1 MNDASLADVITEI
14 RQLWPE
20 CRMVRGS
27 PRHSESNGGV
37 ERVNRT
43 VQAKLGTWMQDTGSR
58 RWTIGCKI
66 VMWRYNTQQH
76 RTVGN
81 IPYRLLFGQ
90 VPRVGISS
98 LHLDTALLDTLATE
112 AELNRVAEYE
122 GMVREGDVDGRV
134 DDAVEQAEEEVQVP
148 MPNEDAEEVDVQP
161 VNAEDAED
169 AEDVVEAEIVEE
181 TSSSSDEDES
191 LTLTQL
197 GERAQTQQASELKT
211 SGDVDFTVWQV
222 LASEMSDSVTVDSD
236 YLQQIKLREKVPIA
250 YCLNIKNI
258 ASLDS
263 FIPAIWCVSGKHCGR

>member
-1 MNDASLADVITEI
+1 MTGTGRIPLLPIPRGGKI
-14 RQLWPE
+14 QIPE
-20 CRMVRGS
+20 
-27 PRHSESNGGV
+27 
-37 ERVNRT
+37 
-43 VQAKLGTWMQDTGSR
+43 TGM
-58 RWTIGCKI
+58 C
-66 VMWRYNTQQH
+66 N
-76 RTVGN
+76 
-81 IPYRLLFGQ
+81 
-90 VPRVGISS
+90 
-98 LHLDTALLDTLATE
+98 LATE

-169 AEDVVEAEIVEE
+169 AEDAEIVEE

-222 LASEMSDSVTVDSD
+222 LASEMSDSVTVDSE
-236 YLQQIKLREKVPIA
+236 YLQQTKLREKVPIA